1 MKDLVK
7 RLKELAKEVDEALGS
22 NPGPVSELV
31 GCSALHI
38 TEQMVLLA
46 NAMDSFHEK
55 NKWQVFAAQHH
66 FTNVE
71 APMVAL
77 ELYHTLSIAE
87 NQEEMETILDFR
99 NALVWERYEDTPI
112 TEVVELMVEMANK
125 LNFIEKGT
133 N

>member
-7 RLKELAKEVDEALGS
+7 RLKELAQDVDEALGI
-22 NPGPVSELV
+22 NPGPISELV
-31 GCSALHI
+31 GCSAFHI
-38 TEQMVLLA
+38 TEQMVNLA
-46 NAMDSFHEK
+46 QAMTKFHDET
-55 NKWQVFAAQHH
+55 KWTIFAAQHY

-71 APMVAL
+71 TPTAAL
-77 ELYHTLSIAE
+77 ELYHALSIAE

-99 NALVWERYEDTPI
+99 NALVWERYEDIPV

-125 LNFIEKGT
+125 LRFIEKGT

>member
-1 MKDLVK
+1 MPISDSM
-7 RLKELAKEVDEALGS
+7 GT
-22 NPGPVSELV
+22 
-31 GCSALHI
+31 SASHI

-46 NAMDSFHEK
+46 NAMDKFHDE
-55 NKWQVFAAQHH
+55 NKWKIFAAQHY

-77 ELYHTLSIAE
+77 ELYHALSIAE

-99 NALVWERYEDTPI
+99 NALVWERYEDIPV

-125 LNFIEKGT
+125 LSFIEKGT
-133 N
+133 K